1 MANNDL
7 NSQKNYLK
15 KNLILWTT
23 TVIIGLALVAL
34 CVGFG
39 ILAPREA
46 EERNLIDEEMSG
58 ETESDSLYADD
69 NDAGADPLALLWAE
83 STPTYSG
90 TSNVPAPPRSEQM
103 RVDTHESAARYEI
116 NEQTGMHRAEAF
128 GLTMERNIDVEAEI
142 DEFIAARQ
150 EWDDLIGRLLTSEDG
165 RRLALDE
172 ELLDG
177 FIELYQKRP
186 LRPEWA
192 DAMRRQTGHMIQPV
206 MATIQEKYSQPPSI
220 QLRGELAEIQ
230 AKLATEVQT
239 LTRDASTIRGLV
251 SRAPRTIPVNAP
263 TLAQAMIDYNAR
275 RDSQEFLDQRDLEKQ
290 AEEEARLMREE
301 QIREQQRTNLA
312 ISAELQ
318 AQTQRLRAEAEQIA
332 SQSDQIQ
339 QQREELAEE
348 RVEVEATRNVVEEK
362 EQEIRQEWEQAQS
375 APSREDLEASANFSF
390 SLAGNF
396 RPDSE
401 RWRGGVIHVD
411 YNGMLAPRG
420 TEACDVCR
428 SADGQYVYV
437 HSGGVT
443 LGFRAS
449 SVQSI
454 VYPSGSPTQASSPTQ
469 PSTSAPSSRP
479 RVEERGPIT
488 RYFSN

>member
-23 TVIIGLALVAL
+23 VTVVIGLASVAL
-34 CVGFG
+34 LVGLGFF
-39 ILAPREA
+39 APREA
-46 EERNLIDEEMSG
+46 EERHLADEELSN

-69 NDAGADPLALLWAE
+69 NNAEADALARLWSA
-83 STPTYSG
+83 TPTYSG
-90 TSNVPAPPRSEQM
+90 TSSVPAPPHSEQM
-103 RVDTHESAARYEI
+103 SAGTHESAASYEI
-116 NEQTGMHRAEAF
+116 NEQIGINRAKAY
-128 GLTMERNIDVEAEI
+128 GLEMEWNIDLLSETN
-142 DEFIAARQ
+142 EFIAARQ

-177 FIELYQKRP
+177 FIELYRKRP

-192 DAMRRQTGHMIQPV
+192 DAMRRQADHMIQPV
-206 MATIQEKYSQPPSI
+206 IATIQEKYSQPPSI
-220 QLRGELAEIQ
+220 KLRGEFAEIQ
-230 AKLATEVQT
+230 AKLASEIQM
-239 LTRDASTIRGLV
+239 LTRDSSTIRGLV
-251 SRAPRTIPVNAP
+251 ARAPRTIPVNAP
-263 TLAQAMIDYNAR
+263 TLAQAMVDYNAR
-275 RDSQEFLDQRDLEKQ
+275 RDSQEFLDERDLEKQ
-290 AEEEARLMREE
+290 AAEEARLMREE
-301 QIREQQRTNLA
+301 QIRQQQRENMA
-312 ISAELQ
+312 ISADLQ
-318 AQTQRLRAEAEQIA
+318 AQTERLREEAEQIA

-339 QQREELAEE
+339 QQREELSED
-348 RVEVEATRNVVEEK
+348 RVEIEATRNVVEEK
-362 EQEIRQEWEQAQS
+362 EQEIRQEWEQARS
-375 APSREDLEASANFSF
+375 APSRADLEASANFSF
-390 SLAGNF
+390 SLAGYF

-420 TEACDVCR
+420 TEACDVWR

-454 VYPSGSPTQASSPTQ
+454 VNPSSSSTQASSPTQ
-469 PSTSAPSSRP
+469 PSTSAASSSQ